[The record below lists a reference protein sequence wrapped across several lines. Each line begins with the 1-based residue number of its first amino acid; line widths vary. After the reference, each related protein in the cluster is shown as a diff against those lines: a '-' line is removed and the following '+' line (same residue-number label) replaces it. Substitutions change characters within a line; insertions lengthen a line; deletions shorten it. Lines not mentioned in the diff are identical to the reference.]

1 MFSQPSCIS
10 SPLKQSEAKWD
21 AFSDVYDLTA
31 GYTSYRSHLTF
42 FGLLDLH
49 NRQNIL
55 EISCGG
61 GLLTCEVATK
71 KHKSAYLTS

>member
-1 MFSQPSCIS
+1 MSSQPSRIS
-10 SPLKQSEAKWD
+10 STLEQSEAKWD

-31 GYTSYRSHLTF
+31 GYTSYCSHLTF

-61 GLLTCEVATK
+61 GSLTCEVATK
-71 KHKSAYLTS
+71 KPKSAHLTS